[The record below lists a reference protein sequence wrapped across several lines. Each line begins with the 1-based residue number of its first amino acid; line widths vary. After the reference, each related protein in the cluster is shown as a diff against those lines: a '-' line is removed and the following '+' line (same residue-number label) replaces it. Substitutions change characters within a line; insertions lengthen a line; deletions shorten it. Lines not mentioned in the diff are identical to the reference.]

1 MSHKARL
8 RCVYRGGSY
17 WRSLCCLAVFTSCL
31 CPTAVLCCS
40 SCTETLTGFSGQFT
54 SPCYPVDYSPNLNCK
69 WTILAPPGFI
79 IQLTF
84 HDFELE
90 EAQGCQYDFVSIQN
104 GAENIQFCGV
114 TAKGHTLNSTTNEMV
129 VTFKTDFSI
138 QKKGFR
144 ASYRQVAVSLRN
156 QKVVLDNPSQRQVV
170 SVSPSV
176 PIPDLEQ
183 FTVCLEAKSSTVKKN
198 WILLSYVDSNNLP
211 LIALRSQGSD
221 ILLAISNVEC
231 DVSQLWEDHFSG
243 EAFTAIWQQLC
254 VTWDSASG
262 DIITQTQNKYQVNP
276 CSASRGKS
284 VAAQGSLT
292 LAPEQK
298 ESSKTFTGEL
308 YNFRLWDFNMTG
320 QMLVN
325 LSCDEVGNVVDW
337 ENSFWDIPV
346 STLEADSDLSCASAI
361 PTNPTVRPTCS
372 SLGSGCQATTPVNS
386 NTLTT
391 NLHVTNSVDPSTDG
405 ISTPFAEVTTHGSRD
420 TTDLRQQNNTVSQN
434 TSCNC
439 SSNEA
444 GSFNVTDLQRSQVPL
459 NHSQLNEIWQRFTSR
474 RRQRSGKF
482 SNPLGII
489 STPLRF
495 PLRPRPSS
503 LKPGRSN
510 MKVALIAKTVTK
522 SSRVTKDSKA
532 LAMAAGNVTE
542 RKHLPP
548 SVFLNT
554 ARDTNTASEYAN
566 SDNVTGLTS
575 EFISRLKKLMRQ
587 IWDLRFGVK
596 NSADKV
602 TEDDN
607 EMSSVDLE
615 SHEALIDEG
624 RDVGIDTLR
633 LKPSISSILLPNQ
646 HDPGKWSSNV
656 LNVLE
661 MQPQTPFPELY
672 QTMNPTP
679 IESQQEISADII
691 MPHGHL
697 LYGSLWAHSSNLMQ
711 LEDTLEHLGDKVITE
726 TSAQS
731 LPGNTESSIDP
742 QGTRFL
748 SNHSNTN
755 SFSTAFPEANSPLST
770 WPSSLL
776 VPGQVGSTISSL
788 LFERNNSV
796 NETQL
801 IHATEL
807 LRFANMGRVSM
818 AATQRLFISTEQVAN
833 QLRQSHEFMLHPR
846 QFSVRNQVDGT
857 PGFAKDVDVSS
868 PNASIRLNTKMNNP
882 DALMF
887 ISSALMSDKQNISS
901 IPNNLL
907 DVSPRPSKFEL
918 NVGISQRQSKPRKF
932 SMGSHESRIN
942 FFISST
948 MQSAS
953 SRTIE
958 LHPGL
963 ETRIELSR
971 ATVMTRVQESL
982 LDFPSH
988 NENSWRLSTRET
1000 SIPLLSV
1007 HKGIADKD
1015 YSQIS
1020 LTGTT
1025 LHITQSHQPAP
1036 VMTKNK
1042 WEMSTIRNT
1051 RSFTKSTWVPL
1062 VALHTSSISTSDAPY
1077 LEDEL
1082 LTLNTP
1088 NSRNESLTSDIPYPG
1103 NKSVSFDVPHP
1114 GNKSFTSDTPRG
1126 WNESFTATN
1135 PHPGNESFTSDAP
1148 HVGNES
1154 FTSVSPHSR
1163 NKWVTSDTP
1172 HKGSESFT
1180 HDSPHPRNESLTSNT
1195 LYQVNE
1201 SLTSDTT
1208 NPGNESLT
1216 SDIPH
1221 PQKEASTFD
1230 TRQDKND
1237 SLYSNGLHLR
1247 NDSLIVAGRL
1257 KSSLETSI
1265 ASVWSS
1271 WDVLLDQR
1279 PEETIS
1285 FQFLDDDAG
1294 IRSENTTLLHAD
1306 HLPGLEQTP
1315 TVTTNLLHGSL
1326 SGTVFSSFSLTI
1338 PGAFQDHSDVII
1350 GSYSLENFMTAITQR
1365 ELELNLFAS
1374 SPDRTDILKEETFG
1388 SRAIL
1393 ESSKHQQVMTLIPVD
1408 VSVKWPPH
1416 RTLTPSLSEG
1426 PQLLQ
1431 SSDIFI
1437 GAESEIG
1444 QVSRSVHS
1452 SNDSLTLNMVSTDQK
1467 YAHTLQLHT
1476 SEFHVGERHSY
1487 NLGVQSFPLSE
1498 GISGMFSATSIGT
1511 QPSAGSQEPTLE
1523 TTSPM
1528 DFSVVPSMSK
1538 PAWEI
1543 MSSTETYN
1551 QLPQSSQTSTTRLPN
1566 LQPSSSSDTVTPS
1579 PLLPL
1584 DVFGFNVTFD
1594 SSTDSGEQP
1603 TATDQASLPCLCE
1616 ATIGMSCLCG
1626 VLIVNRG
1633 IFYRTQFS
1641 VYDQS
1646 SGNTDMGLLKQRVSA
1661 WLTTSFQDWNYTVYV
1676 ESVSIF
1682 EGNATSA
1689 HRISAR
1695 SLQKSYNCLAILYY
1709 NITKN
1714 IYLEERVVQERLIN
1728 KSSVI
1733 GNNLS
1738 INSIHV
1744 QPIVN
1749 CTFEK
1754 NPQYTWTST
1763 RPMSTL
1769 LLPCHT
1775 NPSQFASR
1783 KCVLNTQN
1791 YTSYWES
1798 PNMSNCSNSSNT
1810 SDFPPVSAENAAEV
1824 AFLLLDYSADKN
1836 LTREEVDL
1844 LLDTLNQI
1852 VIVAEINSSLA
1863 STVLT
1868 VLSNILSSSD
1878 TALTTSSQVALRT
1891 VDALTAK
1898 MIFDGPSV
1906 NISTPNLAIGISTI
1920 DAQTYN
1926 GTSFRLGSHNGE
1938 SELEVTFDGKARTDS
1953 LAEVELPLSVLEK
1966 LTEEE
1971 ANAVSRAQFAFFRRT
1986 GLFQDPRGFDLQSFV
2001 VASSLDNITISN
2013 LSEPVRI
2020 RIRHRNPQEAFKP
2033 LCAFWDLTLNNDS
2046 GGWNTQGC
2054 RVDPRSS
2061 ANETICLCNHLTHFG
2076 ILLDISGMA
2085 QKIDAVNTKILTFI
2099 THIGCGISAIF
2110 SATTLLTY
2118 VAFDK
2123 LRRDYP
2129 SKILMNLSTSLF
2141 FLNFIFLINGW
2152 IASFNIAGLCIAVAV
2167 LLHFFLLASFT
2178 WMGLEAVHMY
2188 IALVKVFNTYIRKY
2202 MLKFCIIGWGLP
2214 ALVVLIVFSI
2224 RTDFYGVSVYGKDD
2238 TDSGSEFCWI
2248 EEKVVF
2254 YVTCVCYFAILFLM
2268 NISMF
2273 VVVLIQICGRNGK
2286 KSNRNLR
2293 EEILRNLRSVTSLTF
2308 LLGMT
2313 WGFAFFAWGP
2323 VHLSFMYLFAIFN
2336 SIQGFFIFV
2345 FHCALKENVQKQ
2357 WRRYLCCGRFRL
2369 SENSDWSRTITNTTK
2384 KVSSENLGKSLS
2396 SSSIGSNST
2405 SWTSKFKS
2413 GSSLFKS
2420 STKDGLFAAVRSS
2433 KFGHLDA
2440 RQDPIVPIHN
2450 GLDKVSSYYPT
2461 HSDNFYKNIMMSE
2474 NFSHSTKF

>member
-439 SSNEA
+439 SSNEAA

-1088 NSRNESLTSDIPYPG
+1088 NSRNESLTSDIP
-1103 NKSVSFDVPHP
+1103 
-1114 GNKSFTSDTPRG
+1114 
-1126 WNESFTATN
+1126 
-1135 PHPGNESFTSDAP
+1135 
-1148 HVGNES
+1148 
-1154 FTSVSPHSR
+1154 
-1163 NKWVTSDTP
+1163 
-1172 HKGSESFT
+1172 
-1180 HDSPHPRNESLTSNT
+1180 
-1195 LYQVNE
+1195 
-1201 SLTSDTT
+1201 

>member
-40 SCTETLTGFSGQFT
+40 SCTETLTGLSGQFT
-54 SPCYPVDYSPNLNCK
+54 SPCYPADYSPNLACK

-104 GAENIQFCGV
+104 GAEKNTFCGV
-114 TAKGHTLNSTTNEMV
+114 TAKGHTLNSAMNEMV
-129 VTFKTDFSI
+129 VKFKTDFSI
-138 QKKGFR
+138 QTKGFR
-144 ASYRQVAVSLRN
+144 ASYKQVAVSLRN

-198 WILLSYVDSNNLP
+198 WVLLSYVDSNNLP
-211 LIALRSQGSD
+211 LIAIRSQGND
-221 ILLAISNVEC
+221 ILLVISNVEC
-231 DVSQLWEDHFSG
+231 DVSQLWKDHFSG
-243 EAFTAIWQQLC
+243 KAFTAIWQQLC

-292 LAPEQK
+292 LAPEQR
-298 ESSKTFTGEL
+298 ESSKSFTGEL

-346 STLEADSDLSCASAI
+346 SMLEADSDLSCASAF

-372 SLGSGCQATTPVNS
+372 SLGSGCQ
-386 NTLTT
+386 
-391 NLHVTNSVDPSTDG
+391 G
-405 ISTPFAEVTTHGSRD
+405 
-420 TTDLRQQNNTVSQN
+420 
-434 TSCNC
+434 
-439 SSNEA
+439 
-444 GSFNVTDLQRSQVPL
+444 
-459 NHSQLNEIWQRFTSR
+459 
-474 RRQRSGKF
+474 
-482 SNPLGII
+482 
-489 STPLRF
+489 
-495 PLRPRPSS
+495 
-503 LKPGRSN
+503 
-510 MKVALIAKTVTK
+510 
-522 SSRVTKDSKA
+522 
-532 LAMAAGNVTE
+532 
-542 RKHLPP
+542 
-548 SVFLNT
+548 
-554 ARDTNTASEYAN
+554 
-566 SDNVTGLTS
+566 
-575 EFISRLKKLMRQ
+575 
-587 IWDLRFGVK
+587 
-596 NSADKV
+596 
-602 TEDDN
+602 
-607 EMSSVDLE
+607 
-615 SHEALIDEG
+615 
-624 RDVGIDTLR
+624 
-633 LKPSISSILLPNQ
+633 
-646 HDPGKWSSNV
+646 
-656 LNVLE
+656 
-661 MQPQTPFPELY
+661 
-672 QTMNPTP
+672 
-679 IESQQEISADII
+679 
-691 MPHGHL
+691 
-697 LYGSLWAHSSNLMQ
+697 
-711 LEDTLEHLGDKVITE
+711 
-726 TSAQS
+726 
-731 LPGNTESSIDP
+731 
-742 QGTRFL
+742 
-748 SNHSNTN
+748 
-755 SFSTAFPEANSPLST
+755 
-770 WPSSLL
+770 
-776 VPGQVGSTISSL
+776 
-788 LFERNNSV
+788 
-796 NETQL
+796 
-801 IHATEL
+801 
-807 LRFANMGRVSM
+807 
-818 AATQRLFISTEQVAN
+818 
-833 QLRQSHEFMLHPR
+833 
-846 QFSVRNQVDGT
+846 
-857 PGFAKDVDVSS
+857 
-868 PNASIRLNTKMNNP
+868 
-882 DALMF
+882 
-887 ISSALMSDKQNISS
+887 
-901 IPNNLL
+901 
-907 DVSPRPSKFEL
+907 
-918 NVGISQRQSKPRKF
+918 
-932 SMGSHESRIN
+932 
-942 FFISST
+942 
-948 MQSAS
+948 
-953 SRTIE
+953 
-958 LHPGL
+958 
-963 ETRIELSR
+963 
-971 ATVMTRVQESL
+971 
-982 LDFPSH
+982 
-988 NENSWRLSTRET
+988 
-1000 SIPLLSV
+1000 
-1007 HKGIADKD
+1007 
-1015 YSQIS
+1015 
-1020 LTGTT
+1020 
-1025 LHITQSHQPAP
+1025 
-1036 VMTKNK
+1036 
-1042 WEMSTIRNT
+1042 
-1051 RSFTKSTWVPL
+1051 
-1062 VALHTSSISTSDAPY
+1062 
-1077 LEDEL
+1077 
-1082 LTLNTP
+1082 
-1088 NSRNESLTSDIPYPG
+1088 
-1103 NKSVSFDVPHP
+1103 
-1114 GNKSFTSDTPRG
+1114 
-1126 WNESFTATN
+1126 
-1135 PHPGNESFTSDAP
+1135 
-1148 HVGNES
+1148 
-1154 FTSVSPHSR
+1154 
-1163 NKWVTSDTP
+1163 
-1172 HKGSESFT
+1172 
-1180 HDSPHPRNESLTSNT
+1180 
-1195 LYQVNE
+1195 
-1201 SLTSDTT
+1201 
-1208 NPGNESLT
+1208 
-1216 SDIPH
+1216 
-1221 PQKEASTFD
+1221 
-1230 TRQDKND
+1230 
-1237 SLYSNGLHLR
+1237 
-1247 NDSLIVAGRL
+1247 
-1257 KSSLETSI
+1257 
-1265 ASVWSS
+1265 
-1271 WDVLLDQR
+1271 
-1279 PEETIS
+1279 
-1285 FQFLDDDAG
+1285 
-1294 IRSENTTLLHAD
+1294 
-1306 HLPGLEQTP
+1306 
-1315 TVTTNLLHGSL
+1315 
-1326 SGTVFSSFSLTI
+1326 
-1338 PGAFQDHSDVII
+1338 
-1350 GSYSLENFMTAITQR
+1350 
-1365 ELELNLFAS
+1365 
-1374 SPDRTDILKEETFG
+1374 
-1388 SRAIL
+1388 
-1393 ESSKHQQVMTLIPVD
+1393 
-1408 VSVKWPPH
+1408 
-1416 RTLTPSLSEG
+1416 
-1426 PQLLQ
+1426 
-1431 SSDIFI
+1431 
-1437 GAESEIG
+1437 
-1444 QVSRSVHS
+1444 
-1452 SNDSLTLNMVSTDQK
+1452 
-1467 YAHTLQLHT
+1467 
-1476 SEFHVGERHSY
+1476 
-1487 NLGVQSFPLSE
+1487 
-1498 GISGMFSATSIGT
+1498 
-1511 QPSAGSQEPTLE
+1511 
-1523 TTSPM
+1523 
-1528 DFSVVPSMSK
+1528 
-1538 PAWEI
+1538 
-1543 MSSTETYN
+1543 
-1551 QLPQSSQTSTTRLPN
+1551 
-1566 LQPSSSSDTVTPS
+1566 
-1579 PLLPL
+1579 
-1584 DVFGFNVTFD
+1584 
-1594 SSTDSGEQP
+1594 
-1603 TATDQASLPCLCE
+1603 
-1616 ATIGMSCLCG
+1616 
-1626 VLIVNRG
+1626 G

-1646 SGNTDMGLLKQRVSA
+1646 SEHTDIGLLEQRVSA
-1661 WLTTSFQDWNYTVYV
+1661 WLTTSFQNWNYTVYV
-1676 ESVSIF
+1676 ESVSIS

-1749 CTFEK
+1749 CSLEE
-1754 NPQYTWTST
+1754 NPPQYTWTDT
-1763 RPMSTL
+1763 RPRITL
-1769 LLPCHT
+1769 LLPCLI

-1783 KCVLNTQN
+1783 KCVLNTRN

-1798 PNMSNCSNSSNT
+1798 PNMSNCSI
-1810 SDFPPVSAENAAEV
+1810 DFPMVSAENAAEV
-1824 AFLLLDYSADKN
+1824 ASQLLDYSADKN
-1836 LTREEVDL
+1836 LTREEVDK

-1878 TALTTSSQVALRT
+1878 TVLTTSSQVALRT

-1906 NISTPNLAIGISTI
+1906 NISTPNLAIGISAI

-1926 GTSFRLGSHNGE
+1926 GTSFRVGSHNGE

-1953 LAEVELPLSVLEK
+1953 LAEVELPLSMLEK

-1971 ANAVSRAQFAFFRRT
+1971 ANAVSRAQFTFFRRT

-2001 VASSLDNITISN
+2001 VASSVDNITISN

-2054 RVDPRSS
+2054 RADPRSS

-2076 ILLDISGMA
+2076 ILLDISGTS

-2118 VAFDK
+2118 VAFEK

-2214 ALVVLIVFSI
+2214 ALVVLIVLSI
-2224 RTDFYGVSVYGKDD
+2224 DRKFYGASVYGKDD
-2238 TDSGSEFCWI
+2238 IDSGSEFCWI
-2248 EEKVVF
+2248 EDKVVF

-2323 VHLSFMYLFAIFN
+2323 VNLSFMYLFAIFN
-2336 SIQGFFIFV
+2336 SMQGFFIFV

-2369 SENSDWSRTITNTTK
+2369 PENSDWSRTITNTTK

-2413 GSSLFKS
+2413 GSSLFKN

>member
-31 CPTAVLCCS
+31 CPT
-40 SCTETLTGFSGQFT
+40 
-54 SPCYPVDYSPNLNCK
+54 
-69 WTILAPPGFI
+69 
-79 IQLTF
+79 
-84 HDFELE
+84 
-90 EAQGCQYDFVSIQN
+90 
-104 GAENIQFCGV
+104 
-114 TAKGHTLNSTTNEMV
+114 
-129 VTFKTDFSI
+129 
-138 QKKGFR
+138 
-144 ASYRQVAVSLRN
+144 VAVSLRN

-439 SSNEA
+439 SSNEAA